1 MDYSC
6 LPGTDGGEDYN
17 TTLPSISLISSISL
31 FDNATSRKKSLS
43 KTFSVPG
50 LTSENEY
57 ESSLPSRGLENL
69 DVMRQRSGT
78 GISSCPPSLQTS
90 NEGSLERTGQ
100 QMEPTETQEE
110 ARYLPAPLAALPR
123 TNQQTVL
130 VFRNGTEDLTEA
142 QSEETSS
149 SDNCS
154 NDDDTAGAE
163 ALAMQSL
170 GKHLILSD
178 LDEHLH
184 SSAVDTEFEM
194 FSVIPDGDVDQGDED
209 VEQLSEFGSSMYI
222 SLEKATK
229 DSSVTKVV
237 QPTCHTEEQ
246 HGKSRAGSYVTLI
259 NGTRGSEPQDKPKGS
274 AFLQLAS
281 TGHGENGVSS
291 SPVQATPLPS
301 PIVNIAATSEVTQT
315 TEHQNVKE
323 MVDSP
328 YQSHSTARQSQQ
340 QKFTNEL
347 VAQFSSS
354 NDLPEGIEHS
364 DDEDSGLITTSCTS
378 PDEFLA
384 SFTSNCVTKETE
396 SFSLE
401 LLSEIDN
408 CSLEEGFSPLIT
420 DLQEES
426 DINSADFCGNAE
438 LSLGKCFRDDTLGLY
453 ANNIPDQ
460 SCEDKDNIPLDSKF
474 HEDTELE
481 GLEGLEGFSCV
492 MAYNQEED
500 ENKQEDRTRTL
511 TKRGISG
518 HGLEFPALA
527 DSLAPVTE
535 SACFL
540 LPEMMETNSE
550 EESEDEDAEDTEN
563 EDTSLHPGLF
573 ENTIL
578 MFDQAQEHL
587 EMKEFTLNNL
597 SKEQDKPSE
606 HLDFKE
612 DHFVGQIGETGIE
625 DTCSLNDDQE
635 AGGGFEENVS
645 ESHDY
650 KKESDL
656 KGIPNF
662 YKFTKINFQ
671 AS

>member
-17 TTLPSISLISSISL
+17 TTLPGISLISSISL

-69 DVMRQRSGT
+69 DVTRQRSGT

-100 QMEPTETQEE
+100 QMEPNETQEE

-170 GKHLILSD
+170 GKHLIMSD

-194 FSVIPDGDVDQGDED
+194 FSVIPDADVDQGDEED

-259 NGTRGSEPQDKPKGS
+259 NGTRGSEP
-274 AFLQLAS
+274 
-281 TGHGENGVSS
+281 
-291 SPVQATPLPS
+291 S
-301 PIVNIAATSEVTQT
+301 PIVNIAATSEMTQT

-347 VAQFSSS
+347 MAQFSSG

-460 SCEDKDNIPLDSKF
+460 SCEDKDNIPLDSQF
-474 HEDTELE
+474 YEDTELE
-481 GLEGLEGFSCV
+481 GREGFSCV

-500 ENKQEDRTRTL
+500 ENKQGDRTRTL

-527 DSLAPVTE
+527 DPLAPVTE

-540 LPEMMETNSE
+540 LSEMMETNSE
-550 EESEDEDAEDTEN
+550 EESKDEDAEDTEN

-612 DHFVGQIGETGIE
+612 DHFVGQIDETGIE

-635 AGGGFEENVS
+635 ARGGFEENVS

-662 YKFTKINFQ
+662 YTFTKINFQ

>member
-17 TTLPSISLISSISL
+17 TTLPGISLISSISL

-69 DVMRQRSGT
+69 DVTRQRSGT

-110 ARYLPAPLAALPR
+110 ARYLPAPLATLPR

-170 GKHLILSD
+170 GKHLIMSD

-194 FSVIPDGDVDQGDED
+194 FSVIPDADVDQGDEED

-259 NGTRGSEPQDKPKGS
+259 NGTRGSEP
-274 AFLQLAS
+274 
-281 TGHGENGVSS
+281 
-291 SPVQATPLPS
+291 S
-301 PIVNIAATSEVTQT
+301 PIVNIAATSEMTQT

-347 VAQFSSS
+347 MAQFSSG

-481 GLEGLEGFSCV
+481 GLEGFSCV
-492 MAYNQEED
+492 MAYKQEED

-518 HGLEFPALA
+518 HGLEFPALT
-527 DSLAPVTE
+527 DPLAPVTE

-550 EESEDEDAEDTEN
+550 EESKDEDAEDTEN

-612 DHFVGQIGETGIE
+612 DHFVGQIDETGIE

-635 AGGGFEENVS
+635 ARGGFEENVS

-662 YKFTKINFQ
+662 YTFTKINFQ

>member
-17 TTLPSISLISSISL
+17 TTLPGISLISSISL

-57 ESSLPSRGLENL
+57 ESSLSSRGLENL
-69 DVMRQRSGT
+69 DVTRQRSGT

-100 QMEPTETQEE
+100 QMEPNETQEE

-170 GKHLILSD
+170 GKHLIMSD

-194 FSVIPDGDVDQGDED
+194 FSVIPDGDVDQGDEED

-259 NGTRGSEPQDKPKGS
+259 NGTRGSEP
-274 AFLQLAS
+274 
-281 TGHGENGVSS
+281 
-291 SPVQATPLPS
+291 S
-301 PIVNIAATSEVTQT
+301 PIVNIAATREMTQT

-347 VAQFSSS
+347 MAQFSSG

-460 SCEDKDNIPLDSKF
+460 SCEDKDNIPLDSQF
-474 HEDTELE
+474 YEDTELE
-481 GLEGLEGFSCV
+481 GHEGFSCV

-500 ENKQEDRTRTL
+500 ENKQGDRTRTL

-518 HGLEFPALA
+518 HGLEFPELA
-527 DSLAPVTE
+527 DPLAPVTE

-550 EESEDEDAEDTEN
+550 EESKDEDAEDTEN

-612 DHFVGQIGETGIE
+612 DHFVGQIDETGIE

-635 AGGGFEENVS
+635 ARGGFEENVS

-662 YKFTKINFQ
+662 YTFTKINFQ

>member
-17 TTLPSISLISSISL
+17 TTLPGISLISSISL

-69 DVMRQRSGT
+69 DVTRQRSGT

-170 GKHLILSD
+170 GKHLIMSD

-194 FSVIPDGDVDQGDED
+194 FSVIPDADVDQGDEED

-259 NGTRGSEPQDKPKGS
+259 NGTRGSEP
-274 AFLQLAS
+274 
-281 TGHGENGVSS
+281 
-291 SPVQATPLPS
+291 S
-301 PIVNIAATSEVTQT
+301 PIVNIAATSEMTQT

-347 VAQFSSS
+347 MAQFSSG

-460 SCEDKDNIPLDSKF
+460 SCEDKDNIPLDSQF
-474 HEDTELE
+474 YEDTELE
-481 GLEGLEGFSCV
+481 GHEGFSCV

-527 DSLAPVTE
+527 DPLAPVTE

-540 LPEMMETNSE
+540 LSEMMETNSE
-550 EESEDEDAEDTEN
+550 EESKDEDAEDTEN

-612 DHFVGQIGETGIE
+612 DHFVGQIDETGIE

-635 AGGGFEENVS
+635 ARSGFEENVS

-662 YKFTKINFQ
+662 YTFTKINFQ

>member
-17 TTLPSISLISSISL
+17 TTLPGISLISSISL

-170 GKHLILSD
+170 GKHLIMSD

-194 FSVIPDGDVDQGDED
+194 FSVIPDGDVDQGDEED

-259 NGTRGSEPQDKPKGS
+259 NGTRGSEP
-274 AFLQLAS
+274 
-281 TGHGENGVSS
+281 
-291 SPVQATPLPS
+291 S
-301 PIVNIAATSEVTQT
+301 PIVNIAATSEMTQT

-347 VAQFSSS
+347 MAQFSSG

-460 SCEDKDNIPLDSKF
+460 SCEDKDNIPLDSQF
-474 HEDTELE
+474 YEDTELE
-481 GLEGLEGFSCV
+481 GHEGFSCV

-500 ENKQEDRTRTL
+500 ENKQGDRTRTL

-518 HGLEFPALA
+518 HGLEFPELA
-527 DSLAPVTE
+527 DPLAPVTE

-550 EESEDEDAEDTEN
+550 EESKDEDAEDTEN
-563 EDTSLHPGLF
+563 EDTSLHPGLS

-612 DHFVGQIGETGIE
+612 DHFVGQIDETGIE

-635 AGGGFEENVS
+635 ARGGFEENVS

-662 YKFTKINFQ
+662 YTFTKINFQ

>member
-17 TTLPSISLISSISL
+17 TTLPGISLISSISL

-69 DVMRQRSGT
+69 DVTRQRSGT

-100 QMEPTETQEE
+100 QMEPNETQEE

-170 GKHLILSD
+170 GKHLIMSD

-194 FSVIPDGDVDQGDED
+194 FSVIPDADVDQGDEED

-259 NGTRGSEPQDKPKGS
+259 NGTRGSEP
-274 AFLQLAS
+274 
-281 TGHGENGVSS
+281 
-291 SPVQATPLPS
+291 S
-301 PIVNIAATSEVTQT
+301 PIVNIAATSEMTQA

-347 VAQFSSS
+347 MAQFSSG

-460 SCEDKDNIPLDSKF
+460 SCEDKDNIPLDSQF
-474 HEDTELE
+474 YEDTELE
-481 GLEGLEGFSCV
+481 GHEGFSCV

-500 ENKQEDRTRTL
+500 ENKQGDRTRTL

-518 HGLEFPALA
+518 HGLEFPELA
-527 DSLAPVTE
+527 DPLAPVTE

-550 EESEDEDAEDTEN
+550 EESKDEDAEDTEN

-597 SKEQDKPSE
+597 SKEQDKSSE

-612 DHFVGQIGETGIE
+612 DHFVGQIDETGIE

-635 AGGGFEENVS
+635 ARGGFEENVS

-662 YKFTKINFQ
+662 YTFTKINFQ

>member
-17 TTLPSISLISSISL
+17 TTLPGISLISSISL

-170 GKHLILSD
+170 GKHLIMSD

-194 FSVIPDGDVDQGDED
+194 FSVIPDGDVDQGDEED

-259 NGTRGSEPQDKPKGS
+259 NGTRGSEP
-274 AFLQLAS
+274 
-281 TGHGENGVSS
+281 
-291 SPVQATPLPS
+291 S
-301 PIVNIAATSEVTQT
+301 PIVNIAATSEMTQT

-328 YQSHSTARQSQQ
+328 YRSHSTARQSQQ

-347 VAQFSSS
+347 VAQFSSG

-460 SCEDKDNIPLDSKF
+460 SCEDKDNIPLDSQF
-474 HEDTELE
+474 YEDTELE
-481 GLEGLEGFSCV
+481 GHEGFSCV

-500 ENKQEDRTRTL
+500 ENKQGDRTRTL

-518 HGLEFPALA
+518 HGLEFPELA
-527 DSLAPVTE
+527 DPLAPVTE

-550 EESEDEDAEDTEN
+550 EESKDEDAEDTEN

-612 DHFVGQIGETGIE
+612 DHFVGQIDETGIE

-635 AGGGFEENVS
+635 ARGGFEENVS

-662 YKFTKINFQ
+662 YTFTKINFQ

>member
-17 TTLPSISLISSISL
+17 TTLPGISLISSISL

-69 DVMRQRSGT
+69 DVTRQRSGT

-100 QMEPTETQEE
+100 QMEPNETQEE

-170 GKHLILSD
+170 GKHLIMSD

-194 FSVIPDGDVDQGDED
+194 FSVIPDGDVDQGDEED

-259 NGTRGSEPQDKPKGS
+259 NGTRGSEP
-274 AFLQLAS
+274 
-281 TGHGENGVSS
+281 
-291 SPVQATPLPS
+291 S
-301 PIVNIAATSEVTQT
+301 PIVNIAATSEMTQT

-347 VAQFSSS
+347 MAQFSSG

-460 SCEDKDNIPLDSKF
+460 SCEDKDNIPLDSQF
-474 HEDTELE
+474 YEDTELE
-481 GLEGLEGFSCV
+481 GHEGFSCV

-500 ENKQEDRTRTL
+500 ENKQGDRTRTL

-518 HGLEFPALA
+518 HGLEFPELA
-527 DSLAPVTE
+527 DPLAPVTE

-550 EESEDEDAEDTEN
+550 EESKDEDAEDTEN

-612 DHFVGQIGETGIE
+612 DHFVGQIDETGIE

-635 AGGGFEENVS
+635 ARGGFEENVS

-662 YKFTKINFQ
+662 YTFTKINFQ

>member
-17 TTLPSISLISSISL
+17 TTLPGISLISSISL

-69 DVMRQRSGT
+69 DVTRQRSGT

-170 GKHLILSD
+170 GKHLIMSD

-194 FSVIPDGDVDQGDED
+194 FSVIPDGDVDQGDEED

-259 NGTRGSEPQDKPKGS
+259 NGTRGSEP
-274 AFLQLAS
+274 
-281 TGHGENGVSS
+281 
-291 SPVQATPLPS
+291 S
-301 PIVNIAATSEVTQT
+301 PIVNIAATSEMTQT

-347 VAQFSSS
+347 MAQFSSG

-460 SCEDKDNIPLDSKF
+460 SCEDKDNIPLDSQF
-474 HEDTELE
+474 YEDTELE
-481 GLEGLEGFSCV
+481 GHEGFSCV

-500 ENKQEDRTRTL
+500 ENKQGDRTRTL

-518 HGLEFPALA
+518 HGLEFPELA
-527 DSLAPVTE
+527 DPLAPVTE

-550 EESEDEDAEDTEN
+550 EESKDEDAEDTEN
-563 EDTSLHPGLF
+563 EDTSLHPGLS

-612 DHFVGQIGETGIE
+612 DHFVGQIDETGIE

-635 AGGGFEENVS
+635 ARGGFEENVS

-662 YKFTKINFQ
+662 YTFTKINFQ

>member
-17 TTLPSISLISSISL
+17 TTLPGISLISSISL

-69 DVMRQRSGT
+69 DVTRQRSGT

-100 QMEPTETQEE
+100 QMEPNETQEE

-170 GKHLILSD
+170 GKHLIMSD

-194 FSVIPDGDVDQGDED
+194 FSVIPDADVDQGDEED

-259 NGTRGSEPQDKPKGS
+259 NGTRGSEP
-274 AFLQLAS
+274 
-281 TGHGENGVSS
+281 
-291 SPVQATPLPS
+291 S
-301 PIVNIAATSEVTQT
+301 PIVNIAATSEMTQT

-347 VAQFSSS
+347 MAQFSSG

-460 SCEDKDNIPLDSKF
+460 SCEDKDNIPLDSQF
-474 HEDTELE
+474 YEDTELE
-481 GLEGLEGFSCV
+481 GREGFSCV

-527 DSLAPVTE
+527 DPLAPVTE

-540 LPEMMETNSE
+540 VPEMMETNSE
-550 EESEDEDAEDTEN
+550 EESKDEDAEDTEN

-612 DHFVGQIGETGIE
+612 DHFVGQIDETGIE

-635 AGGGFEENVS
+635 ARGGFEENVS

-662 YKFTKINFQ
+662 YTFTKINFQ

>member
-17 TTLPSISLISSISL
+17 TTLPGISLISSISL

-69 DVMRQRSGT
+69 DVTRQRSGT

-170 GKHLILSD
+170 GKHLIMSD

-194 FSVIPDGDVDQGDED
+194 FSVIPDADVDQGDEED

-259 NGTRGSEPQDKPKGS
+259 NGTRGSEP
-274 AFLQLAS
+274 
-281 TGHGENGVSS
+281 
-291 SPVQATPLPS
+291 S
-301 PIVNIAATSEVTQT
+301 PIVNIAATSEMTQT

-347 VAQFSSS
+347 VAQFSSG

-460 SCEDKDNIPLDSKF
+460 SCEDKDNIPLDSQF
-474 HEDTELE
+474 YEDTELE
-481 GLEGLEGFSCV
+481 GHEGFSCV

-500 ENKQEDRTRTL
+500 ENKQGDRTRTL

-518 HGLEFPALA
+518 HGLEFPELA
-527 DSLAPVTE
+527 DPLAPVTE

-550 EESEDEDAEDTEN
+550 EESKDEDAEDTEN

-612 DHFVGQIGETGIE
+612 DHFVGQIDETGIE

-635 AGGGFEENVS
+635 ARGGFEENVS

-662 YKFTKINFQ
+662 YTFTKINFQ

>member
-17 TTLPSISLISSISL
+17 TTLPGISLISSISL

-69 DVMRQRSGT
+69 DVTRQRSGT

-100 QMEPTETQEE
+100 QMEPNETQEE

-170 GKHLILSD
+170 GKHLIMSD

-194 FSVIPDGDVDQGDED
+194 FSVIPDGDVDQGDEED

-259 NGTRGSEPQDKPKGS
+259 NGTRGSEP
-274 AFLQLAS
+274 
-281 TGHGENGVSS
+281 
-291 SPVQATPLPS
+291 S
-301 PIVNIAATSEVTQT
+301 PIVNIAATREMTQT

-347 VAQFSSS
+347 MAQFSSG

-460 SCEDKDNIPLDSKF
+460 SCEDKDNIPLDSQF
-474 HEDTELE
+474 YEDTELE
-481 GLEGLEGFSCV
+481 GHEGFSCV

-500 ENKQEDRTRTL
+500 ENKQGDRTRTL

-518 HGLEFPALA
+518 HGLEFPELA
-527 DSLAPVTE
+527 DPLAPVTE

-550 EESEDEDAEDTEN
+550 EESKDEDAEDTEN

-612 DHFVGQIGETGIE
+612 DHFVGQIDETGIE

-635 AGGGFEENVS
+635 ARGGFEENVS

-662 YKFTKINFQ
+662 YTFTKINFQ

>member
-17 TTLPSISLISSISL
+17 TTLPGISLISSISL

-69 DVMRQRSGT
+69 DVTRQRSGT

-100 QMEPTETQEE
+100 QMEPNETQEE
-110 ARYLPAPLAALPR
+110 ARYLPAPLAVLPR

-170 GKHLILSD
+170 GKHLIMSD

-194 FSVIPDGDVDQGDED
+194 FSVIPDADVDQGDEED

-259 NGTRGSEPQDKPKGS
+259 NGTRGSEP
-274 AFLQLAS
+274 
-281 TGHGENGVSS
+281 
-291 SPVQATPLPS
+291 S
-301 PIVNIAATSEVTQT
+301 PIVNIAATSEMTQT

-347 VAQFSSS
+347 MAQFSSG

-460 SCEDKDNIPLDSKF
+460 SCEDKDNIPLDSQF
-474 HEDTELE
+474 YEDTELE
-481 GLEGLEGFSCV
+481 GHEGFSCV

-500 ENKQEDRTRTL
+500 ENKQGDRTRTL

-518 HGLEFPALA
+518 HGLEFPELA
-527 DSLAPVTE
+527 DPLAPVTE

-550 EESEDEDAEDTEN
+550 EESKDEDAEDTEN

-612 DHFVGQIGETGIE
+612 DHFVGQIDEIGIE

-635 AGGGFEENVS
+635 ARGGFEENVS

-662 YKFTKINFQ
+662 YTFTKINFQ

>member
-17 TTLPSISLISSISL
+17 TTLPGISLISSISL

-69 DVMRQRSGT
+69 DVTRQRSGT

-170 GKHLILSD
+170 GKHLIMSD

-194 FSVIPDGDVDQGDED
+194 FSVIPDADVDQGDEED

-259 NGTRGSEPQDKPKGS
+259 NGTRGSEP
-274 AFLQLAS
+274 
-281 TGHGENGVSS
+281 
-291 SPVQATPLPS
+291 S
-301 PIVNIAATSEVTQT
+301 PIVNIAATSEMTQT

-347 VAQFSSS
+347 MAQFSSG

-460 SCEDKDNIPLDSKF
+460 SCEDKDNIPLDSQF
-474 HEDTELE
+474 YEDTELE
-481 GLEGLEGFSCV
+481 GHEGFSCV

-500 ENKQEDRTRTL
+500 ENKQGDRTRTL

-518 HGLEFPALA
+518 HGLEFPELA
-527 DSLAPVTE
+527 DPLAPVTE
-535 SACFL
+535 SVCFL

-550 EESEDEDAEDTEN
+550 EESKDEDAEDTEN
-563 EDTSLHPGLF
+563 EDTSLHPGLS

-612 DHFVGQIGETGIE
+612 DHFVGQIDETGIE

-635 AGGGFEENVS
+635 ARGGFEENVS

-662 YKFTKINFQ
+662 YTFTKINFQ

>member
-17 TTLPSISLISSISL
+17 TTLPGISLISSISL

-69 DVMRQRSGT
+69 DVTRQRSGT

-170 GKHLILSD
+170 GKHLIMSD

-194 FSVIPDGDVDQGDED
+194 FSVIPDADVDQGDEED

-259 NGTRGSEPQDKPKGS
+259 NGTRGSEP
-274 AFLQLAS
+274 
-281 TGHGENGVSS
+281 
-291 SPVQATPLPS
+291 S
-301 PIVNIAATSEVTQT
+301 PIVNIAATSEMTQT

-347 VAQFSSS
+347 MAQFSSG

-460 SCEDKDNIPLDSKF
+460 SCEDKDNIPLDSQF
-474 HEDTELE
+474 YEDTELE
-481 GLEGLEGFSCV
+481 GHEGFSCV
-492 MAYNQEED
+492 MTYNQEED
-500 ENKQEDRTRTL
+500 ENKQGDRTRTL

-518 HGLEFPALA
+518 HGLEFPELA
-527 DSLAPVTE
+527 NPLAPVTE

-550 EESEDEDAEDTEN
+550 EESKDEDAEDTEN

-612 DHFVGQIGETGIE
+612 DHFVGQIDETGIE

-635 AGGGFEENVS
+635 ARGGFEENIS

-662 YKFTKINFQ
+662 YTFTKINFQ

>member
-17 TTLPSISLISSISL
+17 TTLPGISLISSISL

-69 DVMRQRSGT
+69 DVTRQRSGT

-100 QMEPTETQEE
+100 QMEPNETQEE

-170 GKHLILSD
+170 GKHLIMSD
-178 LDEHLH
+178 LDKHLH

-194 FSVIPDGDVDQGDED
+194 FSVIPDADVDQGDEED

-259 NGTRGSEPQDKPKGS
+259 NGTRGSEP
-274 AFLQLAS
+274 
-281 TGHGENGVSS
+281 
-291 SPVQATPLPS
+291 S
-301 PIVNIAATSEVTQT
+301 PIVNIAAASEMTQT

-347 VAQFSSS
+347 MAQFSSG

-460 SCEDKDNIPLDSKF
+460 SCEDKDNIPLDSQF
-474 HEDTELE
+474 YEDTELE
-481 GLEGLEGFSCV
+481 GHEGFSCV

-500 ENKQEDRTRTL
+500 ENKQGDRTRTL

-518 HGLEFPALA
+518 HGLEFPELA
-527 DSLAPVTE
+527 DPLAPVTE

-550 EESEDEDAEDTEN
+550 EESKDEDAEDTEN

-612 DHFVGQIGETGIE
+612 DHFVGQIDETGIE

-635 AGGGFEENVS
+635 ARGGFEENVS

-662 YKFTKINFQ
+662 YTFTKINFQ

>member
-17 TTLPSISLISSISL
+17 TTLPGISLISSISL

-69 DVMRQRSGT
+69 DVTRQRSGT

-100 QMEPTETQEE
+100 QMEPNETQEE

-170 GKHLILSD
+170 GKHLIMSD

-194 FSVIPDGDVDQGDED
+194 FSVIPDADVDQGDEED

-259 NGTRGSEPQDKPKGS
+259 NGTRGSEP
-274 AFLQLAS
+274 
-281 TGHGENGVSS
+281 
-291 SPVQATPLPS
+291 SPV
-301 PIVNIAATSEVTQT
+301 VNIAATSEMTQT

-347 VAQFSSS
+347 MAQFSSG

-460 SCEDKDNIPLDSKF
+460 SCEDKDNIPLDSQF
-474 HEDTELE
+474 YEDTELE
-481 GLEGLEGFSCV
+481 GREGFSCV

-518 HGLEFPALA
+518 HGLEFPELA
-527 DSLAPVTE
+527 DPLAPVTE

-550 EESEDEDAEDTEN
+550 EESKDEDAEDTEN

-612 DHFVGQIGETGIE
+612 DHFVGQIDETGIE

-635 AGGGFEENVS
+635 ARGGFEENVS

-662 YKFTKINFQ
+662 YTFTKINFQ

>member
-17 TTLPSISLISSISL
+17 TTLPGISLISSISL

-170 GKHLILSD
+170 GKHLIMSD

-194 FSVIPDGDVDQGDED
+194 FSVIPDADVDQGDEED

-259 NGTRGSEPQDKPKGS
+259 NGTRGSEP
-274 AFLQLAS
+274 
-281 TGHGENGVSS
+281 
-291 SPVQATPLPS
+291 S
-301 PIVNIAATSEVTQT
+301 PIVNIAATSEMTQT

-328 YQSHSTARQSQQ
+328 YRSHSTARQSQQ

-347 VAQFSSS
+347 MAQFSSG

-460 SCEDKDNIPLDSKF
+460 SCEDKDNIPLDSQF
-474 HEDTELE
+474 YEDTELE
-481 GLEGLEGFSCV
+481 GHEGFSCV

-500 ENKQEDRTRTL
+500 ENKQGDRTRTL

-518 HGLEFPALA
+518 HGLEFPELA
-527 DSLAPVTE
+527 DPLAPVTE

-550 EESEDEDAEDTEN
+550 EESKDEDAEDTEN

-612 DHFVGQIGETGIE
+612 DHFVGQIDETGIE

-635 AGGGFEENVS
+635 ARGGFEENVS

-662 YKFTKINFQ
+662 YTFTKINFQ

>member
-17 TTLPSISLISSISL
+17 TTLPGISLISSISL

-170 GKHLILSD
+170 GKHLIMSD

-194 FSVIPDGDVDQGDED
+194 FSVIPDGDVDQGDEED

-259 NGTRGSEPQDKPKGS
+259 NGTRGSEP
-274 AFLQLAS
+274 
-281 TGHGENGVSS
+281 
-291 SPVQATPLPS
+291 S
-301 PIVNIAATSEVTQT
+301 PIVNIAATSEMTQT

-347 VAQFSSS
+347 MAQFSSG

-460 SCEDKDNIPLDSKF
+460 SCEDKDNIPLDSQF
-474 HEDTELE
+474 YEDTELE
-481 GLEGLEGFSCV
+481 GREGFSCV

-518 HGLEFPALA
+518 HGLEFPELA
-527 DSLAPVTE
+527 DPLAPVTE

-550 EESEDEDAEDTEN
+550 EESKDEDAEDTEN

-612 DHFVGQIGETGIE
+612 DHFVGQIDETGIE

-635 AGGGFEENVS
+635 ARGGFEENVS

-662 YKFTKINFQ
+662 YTFTKINFQ

>member
-17 TTLPSISLISSISL
+17 TTLPGISLISSISL

-69 DVMRQRSGT
+69 DVTRQRSGT

-100 QMEPTETQEE
+100 QMEPNETQEE

-170 GKHLILSD
+170 GKHLIMSD

-194 FSVIPDGDVDQGDED
+194 FSVIPDADVDQGDEED

-259 NGTRGSEPQDKPKGS
+259 NGTRGSEP
-274 AFLQLAS
+274 
-281 TGHGENGVSS
+281 
-291 SPVQATPLPS
+291 S
-301 PIVNIAATSEVTQT
+301 PIVNIAATSEMTQT

-347 VAQFSSS
+347 MAQFSSG

-460 SCEDKDNIPLDSKF
+460 SCEDKDNIPLDSQF
-474 HEDTELE
+474 YEDTELE
-481 GLEGLEGFSCV
+481 GHEGFSCV

-500 ENKQEDRTRTL
+500 ENKRGDRTRTL

-527 DSLAPVTE
+527 DPLAPVTE

-540 LPEMMETNSE
+540 VPEMMETNSE
-550 EESEDEDAEDTEN
+550 EESKDEDAEDTEN

-612 DHFVGQIGETGIE
+612 DHFVGQIDETGIE

-635 AGGGFEENVS
+635 ARGGFEENVS

-662 YKFTKINFQ
+662 YTFTKINFQ

>member
-17 TTLPSISLISSISL
+17 TTLPGISLISSISL

-57 ESSLPSRGLENL
+57 ESSLASRGLENL
-69 DVMRQRSGT
+69 DVTRQRSGT

-100 QMEPTETQEE
+100 QMEPNETQEE

-170 GKHLILSD
+170 GKHLIMSD

-194 FSVIPDGDVDQGDED
+194 FSVIPDADVDQGDEED

-259 NGTRGSEPQDKPKGS
+259 NGTRGSEP
-274 AFLQLAS
+274 
-281 TGHGENGVSS
+281 
-291 SPVQATPLPS
+291 SPV
-301 PIVNIAATSEVTQT
+301 VNIAATSEMTQT

-347 VAQFSSS
+347 MAQFSSG

-460 SCEDKDNIPLDSKF
+460 SCEDKDNIPLDSQF
-474 HEDTELE
+474 YEDTELE
-481 GLEGLEGFSCV
+481 GHEGFSCV

-500 ENKQEDRTRTL
+500 ENKQGDRTRTL

-527 DSLAPVTE
+527 DPLAPVTE

-540 LPEMMETNSE
+540 LSEMMETNSE
-550 EESEDEDAEDTEN
+550 EESKDEDAEDTEN

-612 DHFVGQIGETGIE
+612 DHFVGQIDETGIE

-635 AGGGFEENVS
+635 ARGGFEENVS

-662 YKFTKINFQ
+662 YTFTKINFQ

>member
-17 TTLPSISLISSISL
+17 TTLPGISLISSISL

-69 DVMRQRSGT
+69 DVTRQRSGT

-100 QMEPTETQEE
+100 QMEPNETQEE

-170 GKHLILSD
+170 GKHLIMSD

-194 FSVIPDGDVDQGDED
+194 FSVIPDADVDQGDEED

-259 NGTRGSEPQDKPKGS
+259 NGTRGSEPSPK
-274 AFLQLAS
+274 
-281 TGHGENGVSS
+281 
-291 SPVQATPLPS
+291 
-301 PIVNIAATSEVTQT
+301 VNIAATSEMTQT

-347 VAQFSSS
+347 VAQFSSG

-460 SCEDKDNIPLDSKF
+460 SCEDKDNIPLDSQF
-474 HEDTELE
+474 YEDTELE
-481 GLEGLEGFSCV
+481 GREGFSCV

-500 ENKQEDRTRTL
+500 ENKQGDRTRTL

-518 HGLEFPALA
+518 HGLEFPELA
-527 DSLAPVTE
+527 DPLAPVTE

-550 EESEDEDAEDTEN
+550 EESNDEDAEDTEN
-563 EDTSLHPGLF
+563 EDTSLHPGLS

-612 DHFVGQIGETGIE
+612 DHFVGQIDETGIE

-635 AGGGFEENVS
+635 ARGGFEENVS

-662 YKFTKINFQ
+662 YTFTKINFQ

>member
-6 LPGTDGGEDYN
+6 LPGTDSGEDYN
-17 TTLPSISLISSISL
+17 TTLPGISLISSISL

-69 DVMRQRSGT
+69 DVTRQRSGT

-170 GKHLILSD
+170 GKHLIMSD

-194 FSVIPDGDVDQGDED
+194 FSVIPDADIDQGDEED

-259 NGTRGSEPQDKPKGS
+259 NGTRGSEP
-274 AFLQLAS
+274 
-281 TGHGENGVSS
+281 
-291 SPVQATPLPS
+291 S
-301 PIVNIAATSEVTQT
+301 PIVNIAATSEMTQT

-347 VAQFSSS
+347 MAQFSSG
-354 NDLPEGIEHS
+354 NDLPEGIKHS

-460 SCEDKDNIPLDSKF
+460 SCEDKDNIPLDSQF
-474 HEDTELE
+474 YEDTELE
-481 GLEGLEGFSCV
+481 GHEGFSCV

-518 HGLEFPALA
+518 HGLEFPELA
-527 DSLAPVTE
+527 DPLAPVTE

-550 EESEDEDAEDTEN
+550 EESKDEDAEDTEN

-612 DHFVGQIGETGIE
+612 DHFVGQIDETGIE

-635 AGGGFEENVS
+635 ARGGFEENVS

-662 YKFTKINFQ
+662 YTFAKINFQ

>member
-17 TTLPSISLISSISL
+17 TTLPGISLISSISL

-100 QMEPTETQEE
+100 QMEPNETQEE
-110 ARYLPAPLAALPR
+110 ARYLPAPLAVLPR

-170 GKHLILSD
+170 GKHLIMSD

-194 FSVIPDGDVDQGDED
+194 FSVIPDADVDQGDEED

-259 NGTRGSEPQDKPKGS
+259 NGTRGSEP
-274 AFLQLAS
+274 
-281 TGHGENGVSS
+281 
-291 SPVQATPLPS
+291 S
-301 PIVNIAATSEVTQT
+301 PIVNIAATSEMTQT

-347 VAQFSSS
+347 MAQFSSS

-460 SCEDKDNIPLDSKF
+460 SCEDKDNIPLDSQF
-474 HEDTELE
+474 YEDTELE
-481 GLEGLEGFSCV
+481 GHEGFSCV

-500 ENKQEDRTRTL
+500 ENKQGDRTRTL

-518 HGLEFPALA
+518 HGLEFPELA
-527 DSLAPVTE
+527 DPSAPVTE

-550 EESEDEDAEDTEN
+550 EESKDEDAEDTEN

-612 DHFVGQIGETGIE
+612 DHFVGQIDETGIE

-635 AGGGFEENVS
+635 ARGGFEENVS

-662 YKFTKINFQ
+662 YTFTKINFQ

>member
-17 TTLPSISLISSISL
+17 TTLPGISLISSISL

-69 DVMRQRSGT
+69 DVTRQRSGT

-170 GKHLILSD
+170 GKHLIMSD

-194 FSVIPDGDVDQGDED
+194 FSVIPDADVDQGDEED

-259 NGTRGSEPQDKPKGS
+259 NGTRGSEP
-274 AFLQLAS
+274 
-281 TGHGENGVSS
+281 
-291 SPVQATPLPS
+291 S
-301 PIVNIAATSEVTQT
+301 PIVNIAATSEMTQT

-347 VAQFSSS
+347 MAQFSSG

-460 SCEDKDNIPLDSKF
+460 SCEDKDNIPLDSQF
-474 HEDTELE
+474 YEDTELE
-481 GLEGLEGFSCV
+481 GREGFSCV

-500 ENKQEDRTRTL
+500 ENKQGDRTRTL

-518 HGLEFPALA
+518 HGLEFPELA
-527 DSLAPVTE
+527 DPLAPVTE

-550 EESEDEDAEDTEN
+550 EESKDEDAEDTEN

-612 DHFVGQIGETGIE
+612 DHFVGQIDETGIE

-635 AGGGFEENVS
+635 ARGGFEENVS

-662 YKFTKINFQ
+662 YTFTKINFQ

>member
-6 LPGTDGGEDYN
+6 LPGTDSGEDYN
-17 TTLPSISLISSISL
+17 TTLPGISLISSISL

-69 DVMRQRSGT
+69 DVTRQRSGT

-100 QMEPTETQEE
+100 QMEPNETQEE

-170 GKHLILSD
+170 GKHLIMSD

-194 FSVIPDGDVDQGDED
+194 FSVIPDADIDQGDEED

-259 NGTRGSEPQDKPKGS
+259 NGTRGSEP
-274 AFLQLAS
+274 
-281 TGHGENGVSS
+281 
-291 SPVQATPLPS
+291 S
-301 PIVNIAATSEVTQT
+301 PIVNIAATSEMTQT

-347 VAQFSSS
+347 MAQFSSG
-354 NDLPEGIEHS
+354 NDLPEGIKHS

-460 SCEDKDNIPLDSKF
+460 SCEDKDNIPLDSQF
-474 HEDTELE
+474 YEDTELE
-481 GLEGLEGFSCV
+481 GHEGFSCV

-527 DSLAPVTE
+527 DPLAPVTE

-540 LPEMMETNSE
+540 VPEMMETNSE
-550 EESEDEDAEDTEN
+550 EESKDEDAEDTEN

-612 DHFVGQIGETGIE
+612 DHFVGQIDETGIE

-635 AGGGFEENVS
+635 ARGGFEENVS

-662 YKFTKINFQ
+662 YTFAKINFQ